1 MDGFIFLITN
11 IISNYLFMIFKNHKN
26 IVFFSATIPASTSTT
41 SIDNEGYGVTFTFW
55 RDIGEYWA
63 YVERD
68 R

>member
-1 MDGFIFLITN
+1 
-11 IISNYLFMIFKNHKN
+11 MIFKNHKN